1 MQPMTKKELA
11 TLAGYTYR
19 RMHDIDRDLPENEKL
34 FQESGGGKYD
44 PAVFV
49 QRWVQ
54 YNVDRAKGSAES
66 LEDVKARH
74 EQVKTRKT
82 QLEVARMEGALVD
95 VEDVQKLWGDIAAA
109 VQQNLLQL
117 PHKIAPMLT
126 MQEHSEVIADMLD
139 TEIRRVLEQI
149 AETPLPEYAA
159 AEDEMQEEV

>member
-1 MQPMTKKELA
+1 MEPMTKKELA

-54 YNVDRAKGSAES
+54 YNVQREHGTTES

-82 QLEVARMEGALVD
+82 ELEVARLAGELVA
-95 VEDVQKLWGDIAAA
+95 VEDVQRLWSDVVLT
-109 VQQNLLQL
+109 VQRNLLNL
-117 PHKIAPMLT
+117 PHKVAPMVT
-126 MQEHSEVIADMLD
+126 MQENVEVIAAVIDE
-139 TEIRRVLEQI
+139 EIRRALEQM
-149 AETPLPEYAA
+149 AETPLPEYAVT
-159 AEDEMQEEV
+159 EDAGQEE